1 MLSSVVYSADL
12 TAGSLK
18 LRESRIIAGLLL
30 AGADGKQFREAIV
43 VANVLQARTPA
54 TAVRLARLI
63 RARLSEMD
71 AGLWRM
77 VSEGDKNLATQALL
91 AATLKNSR
99 LLRDFMDLV
108 LRDEYRLLHTEVEL
122 AHWTSFLLGCESRD
136 PTVAGWSDSTRRRL
150 RSTVFQIL
158 AQAGFLADTSSR
170 KLKKVMVLPELR
182 DYLSARGDISILNC
196 LQMP

>member
-1 MLSSVVYSADL
+1 MPSTAIYSADL

-18 LRESRIIAGLLL
+18 LRESRLIAGLLL
-30 AGADGKQFREAIV
+30 AGADEKQFRDAIV

-63 RARLSEMD
+63 RGRLLEMD
-71 AGLWRM
+71 SGLWRM
-77 VSEGDKNLATQALL
+77 VSEGDKNLATQALF
-91 AATLKNSR
+91 AATLKHSR

-108 LRDEYRLLHTEVEL
+108 LRDEYRLLHTELEMAL
-122 AHWTSFLLGCESRD
+122 WTGFLIGCESRD
-136 PTVAGWSDSTRRRL
+136 PSVARWSDSTKQRL

-158 AQAGFLADTSSR
+158 SQAGFLADTTAR
-170 KLKKVMVLPELR
+170 KLKKIMVLPELR
-182 DYLSARGDISILNC
+182 DYLSTRGDLIVLNC